1 MSRQYESG
9 TNLQQKILNGV
20 NLLADNVA
28 STLGPRGRNVI
39 LHHPEQNPVITKDG
53 VTVAQFVELEDP
65 FENVGAQIIKQ
76 AAAQTNAE
84 AGDGTT
90 TSVVLARAI
99 LKEAQKY
106 LIAGAAPVELKKG
119 IDKAVAIIVENLKE
133 IAIPIMSIDDI
144 AHIAKI
150 SANNDEVIGNLIAK
164 AVDLAGK
171 DGAITV
177 EEARSLET
185 SLDIAEGFRF
195 DSGYLA
201 TAFITDEKRGLVRYD
216 DALFLVTDEKID
228 SIEDMMPMLE
238 LAARETRPFVIV
250 AENIEGQALAALI
263 MNAMRG
269 TLKVV
274 AVKAPRYGEERRNIL
289 QDLALSVGATFITR
303 QNNLKLRDIKLT
315 HLGKAKTFECSK
327 IFTTIVGGSG
337 TLPEIERQID
347 LLKAELSQTES
358 LYECEKIQERIT
370 RLASGIAIIRVGAAT
385 EIEMVEKKH
394 RVEDALEAVKSAQLE
409 GIVPGGGVALLR
421 AAQNIKVKTANDD
434 QRLGVQ
440 IVLEAVKA
448 PLIQMSLNAGESP
461 DIILSRVKN
470 KKGTIGF
477 DFVENKLIDL
487 TKKGIIDPVKVTR
500 CALQNAASVS
510 STLITTNYAIIEK

>member
-1 MSRQYESG
+1 MSRRYESG
-9 TNLQQKILNGV
+9 TNLQQKILKGV

-53 VTVAQFVELEDP
+53 VTVAKFVKFEDP

-76 AAAQTNAE
+76 AAAQTNEE

-99 LKEAQKY
+99 LKETQKY
-106 LIAGAAPVELKKG
+106 LMAGSAPTELKKG
-119 IDKAVAIIVENLKE
+119 MDKAVAAIVKNLKE
-133 IAIPIMSIDDI
+133 MATPIMSVDDI
-144 AHIAKI
+144 AHIARI
-150 SANNDEVIGNLIAK
+150 SANNDEVIGSLIAK

-201 TAFITDEKRGLVRYD
+201 TAFITDEKRGLVKYD

-228 SIEDMMPMLE
+228 SIENMMPALE
-238 LAARETRPFVIV
+238 IAARESRPFVIV

-269 TLKVV
+269 TLRIV

-289 QDLALSVGATFITR
+289 KDLALSVGATFITR
-303 QNNLKLRDIKLT
+303 QNNLKLRDVKLT
-315 HLGKAKTFECSK
+315 HFGKAKTFECSK
-327 IFTTIVGGSG
+327 TFTTIVGGSG
-337 TLPEIERQID
+337 NLAGVEKRID

-358 LYECEKIQERIT
+358 LHECERIQERIT

-385 EIEMVEKKH
+385 EIEMIEKKH
-394 RVEDALEAVKSAQLE
+394 RVQDALEAVKSAQLE

-421 AAQNIKVKTANDD
+421 ASKDIKVKTANED
-434 QRLGVQ
+434 QKLGVQ
-440 IVLEAVKA
+440 IILEAVKA

-461 DIILSRVKN
+461 DIIVSRVKN

-477 DFVENKLIDL
+477 DFIENKLIDL
-487 TKKGIIDPVKVTR
+487 VEKGIIDPVKVTR
-500 CALQNAASVS
+500 CALQNAVSVS
-510 STLITTNYAIIEK
+510 STLITTNYAIIEQ